1 MLKELVLLRKKYSNS
16 LFQKCDNYFN
26 GKPIISD
33 IDLKLKKNMDYDW
46 MLQSQ
51 SSKISLQL
59 SGINKRI
66 REFSKIP
73 KHDKKMMNKFLE
85 LKKTLKEQEQQILLL
100 QENHFKEISSEYIKI
115 VTYLTKS
122 LLSYADID
130 TYFQKMNL
138 ALTKSEKKFIYYCE
152 HWKDEQLNYYVQIN
166 ENSSVILKKS
176 EEIFSELEAY
186 FKDQQ
191 DFHKNII
198 VAKVINLSHYIENF
212 KSSYPKVIHFKDDF
226 LLHLDLKNKFSSIT
240 QNLDLKHSNSTNSII
255 IDKTEIE
262 KELKDVMFIFY
273 EIYHESKKVIK
284 KIELEKRK
292 FHRIAIPSKELKKK
306 VLVQW
311 LENDTNSTFFMFSRY
326 LEDHELSEQN

>member
-226 LLHLDLKNKFSSIT
+226 LLHLDLK
-240 QNLDLKHSNSTNSII
+240 HSNSTNSII